1 MRVHPHI
8 PVGEIAAS
16 MPHLTKLFDILGIDY
31 VLHGSLSLRDA
42 CAEAGA
48 DPVRVRLAIQALP
61 ADCNEKSWSD
71 ASMQELIDELRDRR
85 HPRARALLGE
95 AATRIGALTRDDA
108 HTIALREAFCALC
121 DVLQPHMFRE
131 EHMLF
136 PVVQHLED
144 CWTHSEKPGMNFLG
158 GVSKPMAALVRDHDA
173 IIEKLRLLRTAAGEL
188 GEDAAGGTAARNA
201 VDALEHELREHIHLE
216 NNVLYPRAAAIEA
229 AVTQPV

>member
-42 CAEAGA
+42 CAEAGV
-48 DPVRVRLAIQALP
+48 DPARVRLAIQTLP
-61 ADCNEKSWSD
+61 AGGTEKSWSD

-85 HPRARALLGE
+85 HVRARALLGE
-95 AATRIGALTRDDA
+95 AATRIGALTRDDPR
-108 HTIALREAFCALC
+108 TIALREAFGALC

-131 EHMLF
+131 EHMFF

-144 CWTHSEKPGMNFLG
+144 CWTHSEKPGMNFVG
-158 GVSKPMAALVRDHDA
+158 GVSKPMAALVRDHGE
-173 IIEKLRLLRTAAGEL
+173 IIERLQRLRGAADEID
-188 GEDAAGGTAARNA
+188 EDAAGCTAALNA
-201 VDALEHELREHIHLE
+201 VDALEHELRDHIHLE

-229 AVTQPV
+229 AVVQPA